1 MKTSEPN
8 NRDLNR
14 DWKSQKDL
22 SVRIMEVDDNILI
35 NYISKGCNIV
45 FRKRSGHKNTFKP
58 QKWSSHLHGQ
68 ATIKYSQGY
77 FTVKPHVDVL
87 LNAHDG
93 GKIQFEFNQRHEQQH
108 FF

>member
-8 NRDLNR
+8 NRDLNQ
-14 DWKSQKDL
+14 SQMDFFI
-22 SVRIMEVDDNILI
+22 RIMEVDDNILI
-35 NYISKGCNIV
+35 NDISKGCSIV

-58 QKWSSHLHGQ
+58 QKWSSHLLGQ
-68 ATIKYSQGY
+68 ATIKYSQRY

-93 GKIQFEFNQRHEQQH
+93 GKIQFEFNAMSSNISFKE
-108 FF
+108 